1 MGQWGKHDAS
11 GGGNGQAAYERVDV
25 KNEVART
32 LIEAMENGNAPWQKP
47 WHTQALSPTNP
58 ITGNGYKGVNRL
70 LLSMAARADEHGR
83 LDSRFMTYKQAEALG
98 YQVRKGERGTPI
110 VKVVTFDREN
120 DGGAGGAGQPRDGK
134 KGQGGER
141 ESERKSMSL
150 RRYVVFNA
158 QQIDGVPELEGP
170 TSDQPFKPAER
181 AEAVIEAMKEK
192 TGLLVI
198 HGGDKACYIPSLDE
212 VRLPAKSNRIWRS
225 EYDYFSTAFHEI
237 SHSSLHESRLNRTD
251 AIGKKW
257 GDEAYALEELRA
269 EISSA
274 IIANATGV
282 AAQISQDHMKAHIAN
297 HAAYLQSWVKA
308 VKKDPMAIFSAAKD
322 ADLIAEYVLGIER
335 QHSALAPHKEWI
347 EEYEATPMLARRA

>member
-1 MGQWGKHDAS
+1 MGQWGKD
-11 GGGNGQAAYERVDV
+11 GQAYERIDV
-25 KNEVART
+25 KSEVAKT
-32 LIEAMENGNAPWQKP
+32 LIDAMEQGNAPWQKP

-70 LLSMAARADEHGR
+70 LLSMAARADAHGR
-83 LDSRFMTYKQAEALG
+83 LDSRFMTYKQAEAMG

-110 VKVVTFDREN
+110 VKVVSFDRDKDSGAAGGDQSGN
-120 DGGAGGAGQPRDGK
+120 GAGG
-134 KGQGGER
+134 QGSEKDTER
-141 ESERKSMSL
+141 RASAL

-158 QQIDGVPELEGP
+158 QQIDGVPELAGEP
-170 TSDQPFKPAER
+170 TDTPFNSVER
-181 AEAVIEAMKEK
+181 AEAVIAAMQEK

-212 VRLPAKSNRIWRS
+212 VRLPSKSNRIWRS
-225 EYDYFSTAFHEI
+225 EYDYFATAFHEI
-237 SHSSLHESRLNRTD
+237 SHSSLHESRLNRTE

-257 GDEAYALEELRA
+257 GDTAYALEELRA

-282 AAQISQDHMKAHIAN
+282 AAQTSPEHMQKHIAN
-297 HAAYLQSWVKA
+297 HAAYLQNWVKA
-308 VKKDPMAIFSAAKD
+308 VRHDPMAIFSAAKD

-335 QHSALAPHKEWI
+335 NYTAMTSHREWLA
-347 EEYEATPMLARRA
+347 EYDATPTARRA